1 MITVP
6 ARRIKQFGVEFYQ
19 AGLSAKDIDRLV
31 KFEVLGYSGNGT
43 KADQK
48 SGKPRTS
55 ARARVNW
62 DSLEKRIGES
72 EAAYQRPVIRKK
84 IDELATYY
92 RECKDAATLPAIPG
106 AVIITSE
113 KRFTFT
119 PVAGHH
125 DLGLLQIP
133 EEHGVLRVLDGQH
146 RLLALHA
153 INQQGE
159 SLGIE
164 VPAVLFDSLDAR
176 QIVEL
181 FVTINAKHTRLNPSH
196 IISLAGRK
204 LYPDPNQALAHD
216 VIRSLNEDES
226 SPLVGEIK
234 MLGTGRGRVSQAP
247 LAEEIVDF
255 LETVEKVGSSGKLQE
270 LRGGAKRFFLNY
282 IKALSTTFP
291 SAWAGRKYSIKTG
304 AALRA
309 FIRAAPV
316 SSSRAVGSIA
326 TSSASRPRRAPTTG
340 RDRSSSAPHP
350 PPAAR
355 CRSARCIPTSGRT
368 ARARAGAYGSGA
380 ASPRVSYGPSRA
392 PAAGRASRH
401 PDRRRA
407 RTNPRSARTR
417 PCVWPRCRRAR
428 GRRRRSLSASS
439 AATSS
444 GTSRAPS

>member
-6 ARRIKQFGVEFYQ
+6 ARRVKQFGVEFYQ

-31 KFEVLGYSGNGT
+31 KFEVLGYAGSNGAG
-43 KADQK
+43 ADDK
-48 SGKPRTS
+48 SKTRKTTTTRS
-55 ARARVNW
+55 RVNW
-62 DSLEKRIGES
+62 DMLEKRISES
-72 EAAYQRPVIRKK
+72 ESAYQRPIIRRK
-84 IDELATYY
+84 IDELAAYY

-119 PVAGHH
+119 PIAGHH

-146 RLLALHA
+146 RLLALH
-153 INQQGE
+153 
-159 SLGIE
+159 SLSQSGDANGIE

-216 VIRSLNEDES
+216 VIRSLNEDDT

-255 LETVEKVGSSGKLQE
+255 FETVEKVGGTSKINEVRQ
-270 LRGGAKRFFLNY
+270 GAKRFFLNY

-291 SAWAGRKYSIKTG
+291 AAWAGRKYSIKTG

-309 FIRAAPV
+309 FIRTAPDV
-316 SSSRAVGSIA
+316 M
-326 TSSASRPRRAPTTG
+326 
-340 RDRSSSAPHP
+340 
-350 PPAAR
+350 
-355 CRSARCIPTSGRT
+355 
-368 ARARAGAYGSGA
+368 ARARELRRDPFDLNAIREAIKPWGE
-380 ASPRVSYGPSRA
+380 RLR
-392 PAAGRASRH
+392 
-401 PDRRRA
+401 DRRFETEGEWKLKLA
-407 RTNPRSARTR
+407 GGTR
-417 PCVWPRCRRAR
+417 
-428 GRRRRSLSASS
+428 
-439 AATSS
+439 
-444 GTSRAPS
+444 GTVEVLTRELREALR

>member
-6 ARRIKQFGVEFYQ
+6 ARRVKQFGVEFYQ

-31 KFEVLGYSGNGT
+31 KFEVLGYSGGPQAAEPPKKT
-43 KADQK
+43 
-48 SGKPRTS
+48 RMS
-55 ARARVNW
+55 ARSRVNW
-62 DSLEKRIGES
+62 DMLEKRIGES
-72 EAAYQRPVIRKK
+72 EAAYQRPVIRRK
-84 IDELATYY
+84 IDELVAYY

-119 PVAGHH
+119 PIAGHH

-153 INQQGE
+153 LSQQGE
-159 SLGIE
+159 PMNIE

-216 VIRSLNEDES
+216 VIRSLNEDET
-226 SPLVGEIK
+226 SPLHGEIK

-255 LETVEKVGSSGKLQE
+255 LETVEKLGSGGKIQE
-270 LRGGAKRFFLNY
+270 LRQNAKRFFLNY

-291 SAWAGRKYSIKTG
+291 NAWAGRKYSIKTG

-309 FIRAAPV
+309 FIRAAPDV
-316 SSSRAVGSIA
+316 MARAKEL
-326 TSSASRPRRAPTTG
+326 RRDSYDLNAIREAIKPWG
-340 RDRSSSAPHP
+340 ERLRDRRFETESEWKLKL
-350 PPAAR
+350 
-355 CRSARCIPTSGRT
+355 
-368 ARARAGAYGSGA
+368 AGG
-380 ASPRVSYGPSRA
+380 
-392 PAAGRASRH
+392 
-401 PDRRRA
+401 
-407 RTNPRSARTR
+407 TR
-417 PCVWPRCRRAR
+417 
-428 GRRRRSLSASS
+428 
-439 AATSS
+439 
-444 GTSRAPS
+444 GTVEVLTRELRDALR

>member
-6 ARRIKQFGVEFYQ
+6 AHRVKQFGVEFYQ
-19 AGLSAKDIDRLV
+19 AGLSVKDIDRLV
-31 KFEVLGYSGNGT
+31 KFEVLGYSGGPQPTESGKT
-43 KADQK
+43 KAA
-48 SGKPRTS
+48 
-55 ARARVNW
+55 ARSRVNW

-72 EAAYQRPVIRKK
+72 ETAYQRPVIRRK

-92 RECKDAATLPAIPG
+92 RECKDAGTLPAIPG

-153 INQQGE
+153 LSQNGE
-159 SLGIE
+159 STGIE

-216 VIRSLNEDES
+216 VIRSLNEDDT
-226 SPLVGEIK
+226 SPLHGEIK

-247 LAEEIVDF
+247 LAEEIVDLF
-255 LETVEKVGSSGKLQE
+255 ETVEKVGGGARIQE
-270 LRGGAKRFFLNY
+270 LRQGAKRFFLNY
-282 IKALSTTFP
+282 VKAIANTFP
-291 SAWAGRKYSIKTG
+291 NAWAGRKYSIKTG
-304 AALRA
+304 AALRG
-309 FIRAAPV
+309 FIRVVPDVMA
-316 SSSRAVGSIA
+316 RGKEM
-326 TSSASRPRRAPTTG
+326 RRDPFELHAIREAIKPWAERL
-340 RDRSSSAPHP
+340 RDRRFETEGEWKLKLAGGTRGTVELL
-350 PPAAR
+350 AR
-355 CRSARCIPTSGRT
+355 ELRDALR
-368 ARARAGAYGSGA
+368 
-380 ASPRVSYGPSRA
+380 
-392 PAAGRASRH
+392 
-401 PDRRRA
+401 
-407 RTNPRSARTR
+407 
-417 PCVWPRCRRAR
+417 
-428 GRRRRSLSASS
+428 
-439 AATSS
+439 
-444 GTSRAPS
+444 

>member
-1 MITVP
+1 MISVP
-6 ARRIKQFGVEFYQ
+6 ARRVKQFGVEFYQ
-19 AGLSAKDIDRLV
+19 AGLNAKDIDRLV
-31 KFEVLGYSGNGT
+31 KFEVLGYTGGPEAENGKGKKT
-43 KADQK
+43 KA
-48 SGKPRTS
+48 S
-55 ARARVNW
+55 RARVNW
-62 DSLEKRIGES
+62 DSLEKRISES
-72 EAAYQRPVIRKK
+72 ENAYQRPVIRKK
-84 IDELATYY
+84 IDELAAYY

-106 AVIITSE
+106 PVIITSE

-153 INQQGE
+153 LNQQGE
-159 SLGIE
+159 NVGI
-164 VPAVLFDSLDAR
+164 
-176 QIVEL
+176 
-181 FVTINAKHTRLNPSH
+181 
-196 IISLAGRK
+196 
-204 LYPDPNQALAHD
+204 QALAHD

-309 FIRAAPV
+309 FIRAAPDV
-316 SSSRAVGSIA
+316 M
-326 TSSASRPRRAPTTG
+326 
-340 RDRSSSAPHP
+340 
-350 PPAAR
+350 
-355 CRSARCIPTSGRT
+355 
-368 ARARAGAYGSGA
+368 ARARELRRDPFDLNAIREAIKPWA
-380 ASPRVSYGPSRA
+380 ERLR
-392 PAAGRASRH
+392 
-401 PDRRRA
+401 DRRFETEGEWKLKLA
-407 RTNPRSARTR
+407 GGTR
-417 PCVWPRCRRAR
+417 
-428 GRRRRSLSASS
+428 
-439 AATSS
+439 
-444 GTSRAPS
+444 GTVEVLTRELRDAIR

>member
-31 KFEVLGYSGNGT
+31 KFEVLGYSGDEKPEPRPGKV
-43 KADQK
+43 KA
-48 SGKPRTS
+48 SVRG
-55 ARARVNW
+55 RVNW

-72 EAAYQRPVIRKK
+72 ESAYQRPVIRKK

-153 INQQGE
+153 LNQQGE
-159 SLGIE
+159 NVTIE

-226 SPLVGEIK
+226 SPLAGEIK

-255 LETVEKVGSSGKLQE
+255 LETVEKLGTGARLSEIRS
-270 LRGGAKRFFLNY
+270 GAKRFFLNY
-282 IKALSTTFP
+282 VKALSSTFP
-291 SAWAGRKYSIKTG
+291 LAWVGRKYSIKTG

-309 FIRAAPV
+309 FIRVAPDV
-316 SSSRAVGSIA
+316 M
-326 TSSASRPRRAPTTG
+326 
-340 RDRSSSAPHP
+340 
-350 PPAAR
+350 
-355 CRSARCIPTSGRT
+355 
-368 ARARAGAYGSGA
+368 ARARELRRDPFDLNAIREAIKPWGE
-380 ASPRVSYGPSRA
+380 RLR
-392 PAAGRASRH
+392 
-401 PDRRRA
+401 DRRFETEGEWKLKLA
-407 RTNPRSARTR
+407 GGTR
-417 PCVWPRCRRAR
+417 GTVEV
-428 GRRRRSLSASS
+428 LSRELRDAL
-439 AATSS
+439 
-444 GTSRAPS
+444 R

>member
-31 KFEVLGYSGNGT
+31 KFEVLGYSGNGAKGET
-43 KADQK
+43 KPPVK
-48 SGKPRTS
+48 SRS
-55 ARARVNW
+55 NARARVNW

-72 EAAYQRPVIRKK
+72 ESAYQRPVIRKK
-84 IDELATYY
+84 IDELAAYY

-153 INQQGE
+153 LNQQGE
-159 SLGIE
+159 GIGIE

-216 VIRSLNEDES
+216 VIRSLNEDAS
-226 SPLVGEIK
+226 SPLEGEIK

-255 LETVEKVGSSGKLQE
+255 LETVEKVGGGARLSE
-270 LRGGAKRFFLNY
+270 IRNGAKRFFLNY
-282 IKALSTTFP
+282 VKALSTTFP
-291 SAWAGRKYSIKTG
+291 QAWVGRKYSIKTG

-309 FIRAAPV
+309 FIRVAPDV
-316 SSSRAVGSIA
+316 M
-326 TSSASRPRRAPTTG
+326 
-340 RDRSSSAPHP
+340 
-350 PPAAR
+350 
-355 CRSARCIPTSGRT
+355 
-368 ARARAGAYGSGA
+368 ARARDLRRDPFDLNAIREAIKPWGE
-380 ASPRVSYGPSRA
+380 RLR
-392 PAAGRASRH
+392 
-401 PDRRRA
+401 DRRFETEGEWKLKLA
-407 RTNPRSARTR
+407 GGTR
-417 PCVWPRCRRAR
+417 
-428 GRRRRSLSASS
+428 
-439 AATSS
+439 
-444 GTSRAPS
+444 GTVEILTRELREALR